1 MEVSTKKYA
10 LQELRLGMQV
20 KKSQLS
26 DILDTY
32 IILTDVSSIGQDLV
46 GRIGFIGKEITEEVT
61 KLRSPKVA
69 ITCIYNNSTEMG
81 DDVTYD
87 E

>member
-1 MEVSTKKYA
+1 MKSNKKYK
-10 LQELRLGMQV
+10 LSDLKIGMQV
-20 KKSQLS
+20 EKDQLS

-32 IILTDVSSIGQDLV
+32 IILTDVTNIRNDLA
-46 GRIGFIGKEITEEVT
+46 GKIGFIGKELTEEIA
-61 KLRSPKVA
+61 KLRNPKTP
-69 ITCIYNNSTEMG
+69 ITCVYNNSTEIG